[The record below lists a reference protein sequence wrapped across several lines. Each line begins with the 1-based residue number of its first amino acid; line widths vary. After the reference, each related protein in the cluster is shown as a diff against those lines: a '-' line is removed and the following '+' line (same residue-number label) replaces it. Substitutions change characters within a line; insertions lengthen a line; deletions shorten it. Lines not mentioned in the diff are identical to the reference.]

1 MKVALVGS
9 RTFSNYEMMCAFIER
24 SLSDTEFS
32 SIETV
37 VSGGARGADTLAEQ
51 YARENGL
58 ELIVFPAEWERYGRK
73 AGPLRNVKIIQE
85 CDLCFAFW
93 DGQSRGTKHDID
105 LCKKMGKKCYICMF

>member
-1 MKVALVGS
+1 MKIAIVGS
-9 RTFSNYEMMCAFIER
+9 RTFTNYEMMCTFIER
-24 SLSDTEFS
+24 SLSDAEFN

-73 AGPLRNVKIIQE
+73 SGPLRNVKISQE

-93 DGQSRGTKHDID
+93 DGQSRGAKHDID
-105 LCKKMGKKCYICMF
+105 LCKERG

>member
-1 MKVALVGS
+1 MKIAIVGS
-9 RTFSNYEMMCAFIER
+9 RTFTNYEMMCAFIER
-24 SLSDTEFS
+24 SLSDAEFN
-32 SIETV
+32 SIEAV
-37 VSGGARGADTLAEQ
+37 VSDGARGADTLAEQ

-93 DGQSRGTKHDID
+93 DGQSRGTEHDID
-105 LCKKMGKKCYICMF
+105 LCKEMGKKYYIYMF

>member
-1 MKVALVGS
+1 MKIAIAGS
-9 RTFSNYEMMCAFIER
+9 RTFANYEVMCAFIER
-24 SLSDTEFS
+24 SLSDVEFN
-32 SIETV
+32 SIEAV

-58 ELIVFPAEWERYGRK
+58 ELIVFPAEWKRHGRK

-93 DGQSRGTKHDID
+93 NGQSRGTEHDIS
-105 LCKKMGKKCYICMF
+105 LCKRMGKPCYICMF